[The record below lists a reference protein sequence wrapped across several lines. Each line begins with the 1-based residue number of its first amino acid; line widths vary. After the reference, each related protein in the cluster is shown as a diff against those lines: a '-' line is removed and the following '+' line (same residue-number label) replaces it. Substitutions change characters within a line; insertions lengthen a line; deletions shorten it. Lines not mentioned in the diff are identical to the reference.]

1 MNFFC
6 KVCGTE
12 AQEPTLCSGCGGLM
26 TALTGKHTYAV
37 EIMDMATRT
46 NEPVIYER
54 RGPFNS
60 VLEADSWWHR
70 HSELPRYIGCEAY
83 TVILQAPGEHHD

>member
-26 TALTGKHTYAV
+26 TALTGKHLYAI

-46 NEPVIYER
+46 SEPVIYER
-54 RGPFNS
+54 RGPFES
-60 VLEADSWWHR
+60 VLQADSWWHR
-70 HSELPRYIGCEAY
+70 HSELPKYTGCEAY
-83 TVILQAPGEHHD
+83 TVILEAPGEHFD

>member
-12 AQEPTLCSGCGGLM
+12 ATEPTLCSGCGGLM

-46 NEPVIYER
+46 SEPVIYER
-54 RGPFNS
+54 RGPFQS

-83 TVILQAPGEHHD
+83 TVILQAPGEVHD